1 MRGSINSFSQL
12 TEMFVQQFA
21 SSRNLVKTSDDLYRI
36 LQRPNETTR
45 EILTRFTQEMVSIPN
60 CDEFIAV
67 QAFRRCLLPGSQLY
81 KELTMHQV
89 KTWVEVQAY
98 VWAQIRWEEDDA
110 KFRLE
115 LAERQKNTQQGGYV
129 DR

>member
-1 MRGSINSFSQL
+1 MPGSINSFSQL
-12 TEMFVQQFA
+12 TEIFVHQFA
-21 SSRNLVKTSDDLYRI
+21 SSRNLIKTSDDLYRI

-67 QAFRRCLLPGSQLY
+67 QTFRRCLLPGSQLY

-89 KTWVEVQAY
+89 KTWVEV
-98 VWAQIRWEEDDA
+98 
-110 KFRLE
+110 
-115 LAERQKNTQQGGYV
+115 
-129 DR
+129 